1 MKKILL
7 ILMVLVVPFVMI
19 SCDDDEIL
27 LPAEDFF
34 VAFEGVSAN
43 ISKNSPTP
51 LNIPVYVAAEAGD
64 QVTVTIGYKEESDEG
79 VVAIED
85 VDFEFEHGPVLTYPI
100 GAGHDTLRIQPIP
113 GGTAGNL
120 ILELYLE
127 SNSAGYNMGFFYGEE
142 ADSTSH
148 NRFVVTFL
156 E

>member
-19 SCDDDEIL
+19 SCDDDEIT

-34 VAFEGVSAN
+34 VAFEGTSAN
-43 ISKNSPTP
+43 INKNSPTP

-64 QVTVTIGYKEESDEG
+64 QVTVTIGYKEESDAGTVAAEG
-79 VVAIED
+79 
-85 VDFEFEHGPVLTYPI
+85 VDFEFEHGPILTYPI

-113 GGTAGNL
+113 GGTPGNL
-120 ILELYLE
+120 ILELYLAG
-127 SNSAGYNMGFFYGEE
+127 NSAGYNMGFFYGEE

-148 NRFVVTFL
+148 DRFVVTFL